1 MFSMLVARVLITPEF
16 LAEMS
21 TAQTLDLVK
30 VEWVADRSV
39 KVKIRQSVLTF
50 ST

>member
-1 MFSMLVARVLITPEF
+1 MLPFLDLLIQLTYI
-16 LAEMS
+16 LAEIATS
-21 TAQTLDLVK
+21 DILDLVR
-30 VEWVADRSV
+30 VEWFTERSV